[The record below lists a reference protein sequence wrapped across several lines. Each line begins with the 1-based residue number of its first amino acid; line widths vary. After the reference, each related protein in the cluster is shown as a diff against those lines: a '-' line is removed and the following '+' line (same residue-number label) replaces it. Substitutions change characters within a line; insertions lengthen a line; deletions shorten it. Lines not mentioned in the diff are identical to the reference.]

1 MNDELSPFKRLVE
14 SDIKDV
20 FINFDE
26 FADWHDINDEPI
38 LCVIDTDLV
47 EKYGDKADSYRFGV
61 MTNQVRIFVKASD
74 MVPAPVQDQLLVID
88 GSHHRVD
95 SVSSEM
101 GVLVILAT
109 EVNE

>member
-1 MNDELSPFKRLVE
+1 MVQR
-14 SDIKDV
+14 DIDDI
-20 FINFDE
+20 FLNLEEYADIHEINGRE
-26 FADWHDINDEPI
+26 IK
-38 LCVIDTDLV
+38 CVIDTDLV
-47 EKYGDKADSYRFGV
+47 EKYGDKADSYRFGI

-101 GVLVILAT
+101 GVLVIIAT

>member
-1 MNDELSPFKRLVE
+1 MKNFREMVQR
-14 SDIKDV
+14 DIDDV
-20 FINFDE
+20 FLNLEEHADIHKINGRE
-26 FADWHDINDEPI
+26 IK
-38 LCVIDTDLV
+38 CVIDTYKD

-101 GVLVILAT
+101 GVLEILAT